1 MWWDSAGKA
10 VGKNTIFFFYI
21 VDEDINLYNPFG
33 MQFVN
38 MYIKLPIHR
47 LFDLAILSLGIYTI
61 I

>member
-1 MWWDSAGKA
+1 MGK
-10 VGKNTIFFFYI
+10 KRLFFFYI

-33 MQFVN
+33 RQFVN
-38 MYIKLPIHR
+38 MYIKLLIHR